1 MQARWSRSPAPVTDY
16 RELTFRSQDGLE
28 LYCRDYGDPL
38 STKTPVLCLSGLVRN
53 SADFDGVARRLM
65 GERRVLCPDYRGRGR
80 SDRDPDWSHYE
91 PRTYI
96 NDLFH
101 LLAMTGV
108 DRAVVV
114 GTSLG
119 GLLAMG
125 LAVLRPTAVAG
136 VVLNDIGPEV
146 VTDGLARI
154 TAYVGT
160 DHPQP
165 DWESA
170 VRHLRQL
177 LPRLA
182 PKADDAWW
190 RLLAEGTYRQ
200 GADGILHFDWDLAI
214 AKPFLHQQQTLMPD
228 LWALY
233 RGLRRVPALALRGE
247 LSDILSE
254 DVLRR
259 MVLEKPD
266 LVCVTVPDA
275 GHTPSLGEPISIKA
289 LDDFLSRF

>member
-1 MQARWSRSPAPVTDY
+1 MTPY
-16 RELTFRSQDGLE
+16 REIEFLSQDGLR

-38 STKTPVLCLSGLVRN
+38 SPRTPVLCLGGLVRN
-53 SADFDGVARRLM
+53 SADFDAVARRLM
-65 GERRVLCPDYRGRGR
+65 AERRVLCPDYRGRGR
-80 SDRDPDWSHYE
+80 AAHDPDWSHYE

-96 NDLFH
+96 NDILH
-101 LLAMTGV
+101 LLTLTGIG
-108 DRAVVV
+108 RAVII

-119 GLLAMG
+119 GLLATAI
-125 LAVLRPTAVAG
+125 AVLRPTAVAG

-146 VTDGLARI
+146 ATDGLARI

-170 VRHLRQL
+170 VRHLREL

-190 RLLAEGTYRQ
+190 RLLAEGTYRR
-200 GADGILHFDWDLAI
+200 GADGVLHFDWDLAI
-214 AKPFLHQQQTLMPD
+214 AKPFLHQQQKLMPD

-233 RGLRRVPALALRGE
+233 RGLRRIPVLALRGA
-247 LSDILSE
+247 LSDILSAE
-254 DVLRR
+254 ALRR
-259 MVLEKPD
+259 MALEKPD
-266 LVCVTVPDA
+266 LVCVTVPDV
-275 GHTPSLGEPISIKA
+275 GHTPSLGEPTSIAA
-289 LDDFLSRF
+289 LDAFLSKL